1 MMVFEDTCSLGSA
14 VSGQQSPEPSV
25 DQCKPI
31 GEETNSLGGGDKV
44 LSSGSVLTG
53 GRVCGGGIMGVAKS
67 KNSRGRSSIF
77 TLSRGTR
84 GGKDNSLMP
93 STEGRGGS
101 QEPPHSLSASSV
113 GASSSSSSS
122 SSCNPLQSVRP
133 SRVSR
138 PVTYRRPDPKKD
150 GRRTTSLLNIFA
162 ASNTVHGNER
172 EWSAPPQLTKVDV
185 DENNVERIENEAKMV
200 PHWPLT
206 SGSLPTSPTKGGNSP
221 TSPNEEDSTISRSL
235 FRSSKCT
242 IIFLFIHD

>member
-150 GRRTTSLLNIFA
+150 G
-162 ASNTVHGNER
+162 NER